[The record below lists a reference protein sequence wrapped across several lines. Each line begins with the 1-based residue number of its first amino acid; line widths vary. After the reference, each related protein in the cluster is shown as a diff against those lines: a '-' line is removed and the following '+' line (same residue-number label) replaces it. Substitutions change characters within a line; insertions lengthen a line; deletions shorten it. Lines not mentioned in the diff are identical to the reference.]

1 MVGLKNFLKNIFGQ
15 TVADV
20 QPTLDLHG
28 LSVKEALRLT
38 EEFVRVSFRAG
49 ISPVRIVYGKGL
61 NSPGGKGILREAI
74 PRWCEKE
81 GKVWVSS
88 MRREVDGKGGDG
100 STLLF
105 LRSTNDL
112 ERNTQK
118 DRKKHP
124 SIPE

>member
-1 MVGLKNFLKNIFGQ
+1 MGLKDFLKTLFRQ

-38 EEFVRVSFRAG
+38 EEFVSASARAG

-61 NSPGGKGILREAI
+61 NSPGGKGILREII
-74 PRWCEKE
+74 PRWCQKE
-81 GKVWVSS
+81 GKAWVSS

-100 STLLF
+100 SILLY
-105 LRSTNDL
+105 LR
-112 ERNTQK
+112 
-118 DRKKHP
+118 DRSASDNPPDEHNLP
-124 SIPE
+124 SSAPDS